1 MIKVKLQL
9 NRSKPFRGFTLVE
22 LLVVISI
29 IAILISLLLPAL
41 QEARMASYG
50 VVCASNLRQ
59 FGLAV
64 QEYANTNEDWI
75 PPGWALANDWQSGY
89 NVDGTH
95 QALEQNIAEVGGWLP
110 YLGLLPGTSY
120 SQTDVSNASE
130 ALTAS
135 KLMQCPAAA
144 AVFGTNVNT
153 FAWND
158 QIWPTFTSP
167 SLSAYY
173 NRPNGVLPY
182 LQKLQQP
189 VNPAHTAL
197 EFCTGQYIPA
207 QKNFYGFAWWNGTLP
222 MFPHGVS
229 SGDKLTQ
236 SASTGLYF
244 PSGQENILFFD
255 GHVATLRPNN
265 NGSLGYPTAGP
276 ITSLATAPI
285 NRPQAN
291 TGRGLFHEFW
301 SGLDMNSN

>member
-1 MIKVKLQL
+1 MVKLKAKL
-9 NRSKPFRGFTLVE
+9 NRLSSLRGFTLVE

-64 QEYANTNEDWI
+64 QEYANANEDWI
-75 PPGWALANDWQSGY
+75 PPGWALANDWVSGY
-89 NVDGTH
+89 NSDRTH
-95 QALEQNIAEVGGWLP
+95 QALAQNIAEVGGWLP

-120 SQTDVSNASE
+120 SQADVSKASA

-153 FAWND
+153 FAWNLW
-158 QIWPTFTSP
+158 IWPTFTSP
-167 SLSAYY
+167 SLPTYVSSPA
-173 NRPNGVLPY
+173 GGY

-207 QKNFYGFAWWNGTLP
+207 QKNFYGFAYWNGPVPT
-222 MFPHGVS
+222 FPHGVS

-236 SASTGLYF
+236 SESSGLYF

-265 NGSLGYPTAGP
+265 NGSLGYPPAGP
-276 ITSLATAPI
+276 VSSLATAPI
-285 NRPQAN
+285 NRPQIN
-291 TGRGLFHEFW
+291 SGRSLFYEFW
-301 SGLDMNSN
+301 EGVDQDKN